1 MKSIRIVSVFT
12 CLLFPAL
19 GIMAADVDGSKPK
32 PVKETVEL
40 VPLSPAPNFSSKIE
54 FCGKSIDLSR
64 YDMYERFDRELTTM
78 TYAQSSTLRIIK
90 LANRYFPVIEPILEE
105 MGVPNDMKYLA
116 VIESSLNVRAI
127 SPAKAAGLWQFMPAT
142 GRQYGLEVND
152 TIDER
157 MHVELSTIAACKYL
171 KDMYAKFQDWP
182 TVAASYNIGAG
193 RITTELANQK
203 AQTSLDLWLVEE
215 TSRYVFRILAAKE
228 LMSHPS
234 RYGYHLKVNQ
244 LYKPIRCNDVVVNAP
259 VDDLY
264 KFATDNNTTYYL
276 IKDFNPWLR
285 NKSISN
291 VSGKLYKVKI
301 PVSEDLNYTS
311 ESKAPYDKNWVTE

>member
-1 MKSIRIVSVFT
+1 MKINKVITFCAGVA
-12 CLLFPAL
+12 FPAFVT
-19 GIMAADVDGSKPK
+19 MAADIDASRPK
-32 PVKETVEL
+32 PVKEKVEI
-40 VPLSPAPNFSSKIE
+40 VPLSPAPAFSPRIE
-54 FCGKSIDLSR
+54 FCGQAIDLKR

-78 TYAQSSTLRIIK
+78 VYMQSSTLRIIK
-90 LANRYFPVIEPILEE
+90 LANRYFPVIEPILER
-105 MGVPNDMKYLA
+105 MGIPNDMKYLA

-171 KDMYAKFQDWP
+171 KDMYAKFQNWP
-182 TVAASYNIGAG
+182 SVAAAYNIGAG
-193 RITTELANQK
+193 RITTELENQK
-203 AQTSLDLWLVEE
+203 ANTSLDLWLVEE

-234 RYGYHLKVNQ
+234 KYGYTIKANQ
-244 LYKPIRCNDVVVNAP
+244 LYKPIRCNEVVVNAV

-285 NKSISN
+285 SKSISN

-301 PVSEDLNYTS
+301 PVIEDLNYSS
-311 ESKAPYDKNWVTE
+311 EPMTPFDKNWITE